1 MINIVLLILF
11 SGISLA
17 QNFDTIAE
25 SDINQSKIAQY
36 VYLEEDKVYDVEIIV
51 FAYKFAAL
59 PNHLTYTNTPF
70 FDEANA
76 YVLAEKPDNF
86 LVIKDETVKP
96 ENDEFTIEID
106 EKKSTKQALVWF
118 EHHKSHFNLTT
129 IWEKL
134 LKQENIIPLIHRA
147 WRQPETAFE
156 KPQYVKLT
164 SSTYKES
171 EITNI
176 TVDTMVTP
184 LDLEVT
190 TEGEVIENTE
200 PELPDYSITGKVAL
214 SKGRFLHFGH
224 KINLVRSY
232 LVDEEY
238 KSMVFSLTER
248 KQLYPNELNYFDSPW
263 FGSIVKIT
271 EVTGD
276 TINETQHENDSNTI
290 MPNTLP

>member
-1 MINIVLLILF
+1 MTNIVLLILF

-17 QNFDTIAE
+17 QNVYTTIE
-25 SDINQSKIAQY
+25 SNINKSKMPEY
-36 VYLEEDKVYDVEIIV
+36 VYLEKNKVYDVEIIV
-51 FAYKFAAL
+51 FAYKYAAL

-70 FDEANA
+70 FDEATA
-76 YVLAEKPDNF
+76 YVLSDKPDNF
-86 LVIKDETVKP
+86 SVIKDETVKP
-96 ENDEFTIEID
+96 ENDEFTIEIN
-106 EKKSTKQALVWF
+106 EKKNTKQALVWF
-118 EHHKSHFNLTT
+118 EHNKSHFNLTT

-134 LKQENIIPLIHRA
+134 LKQENITPLIHRA

-164 SSTYKES
+164 TSTYKES

-176 TVDTMVTP
+176 AEDTMVTP
-184 LDLEVT
+184 LNLEVT

-200 PELPDYSITGKVAL
+200 PELLDYSITGKVAL

-232 LVDEEY
+232 LIDEEQ

-271 EVTGD
+271 EVNGD
-276 TINETQHENDSNTI
+276 RI
-290 MPNTLP
+290 